1 MRHAIFL
8 VLALGLPVPDLAQPA
23 DVLSERVI
31 VTAPRLTPQIEA
43 MIHDFIGARATPA
56 QLLGQVPRWNRPLC
70 PRTDGLS
77 RDAYTAFVSQRI
89 RVVANMAGAKL
100 APAPCNP
107 NIQIFFTDNPEA
119 TLYGVKA
126 RDRNLLGYKGAQTI
140 THPIQAWYVTGI
152 TDLDGRIVIDQDAQG
167 SMDSQG
173 GSSGGDGAAPG
184 QITWTFPTLL
194 VNGYRGKTDLRSDL
208 ANIVI
213 IADKKVT
220 ANYKLAAVADYI
232 AVLALTYTADFSS
245 CQELPSITNLFAPGC
260 PPDRRPEGLTDGDI
274 GYLRGIY
281 RMPPDQKLGLQ
292 QRTIAAEMKKSMGR

>member
-1 MRHAIFL
+1 MTRYP
-8 VLALGLPVPDLAQPA
+8 VLLAALCLASAAWAQPA
-23 DVLSERVI
+23 TVLSEQVI

-43 MIHDFIGARATPA
+43 MIHDFVGARAAPSL
-56 QLLGQVPRWNRPLC
+56 LLGQVPRWNRAVC

-89 RVVANMAGAKL
+89 RVVAGMAGAKV
-100 APAPCNP
+100 APAPCTP
-107 NIQIFFTDNPEA
+107 NIQILFADDPQALLN
-119 TLYGVKA
+119 GVKFH
-126 RDRNLLGYKGAQTI
+126 DRKLLGYKGAEII

-152 TDLDGRIVIDQDAQG
+152 TDLDGRIVIDQDVQG

-173 GSSGGDGAAPG
+173 GNSGGDGAAPG

-194 VNGYRGKTDLRSDL
+194 VGGYRAKTDLRSDM

-220 ANYKLAAVADYI
+220 ANFKLGAVADYI
-232 AVLALTYTADFSS
+232 AVLALTYSADFSS

-260 PPDRRPEGLTDGDI
+260 AADRKPEGLTDGDI

-281 RMPPDQKLGLQ
+281 RMPADQKLGLQ
-292 QRTIAAEMKKSMGR
+292 QSTIAAEMKKSLGR